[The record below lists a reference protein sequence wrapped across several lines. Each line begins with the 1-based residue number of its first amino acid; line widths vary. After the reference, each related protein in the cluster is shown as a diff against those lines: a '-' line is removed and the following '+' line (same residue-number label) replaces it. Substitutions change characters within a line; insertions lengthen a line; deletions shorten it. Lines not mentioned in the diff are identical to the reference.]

1 MQSSCND
8 VLLLITWTGTNKV
21 GTYGVI
27 CKLLCLRFLFAYFCS
42 SRALYT
48 CNLNYSIAVDYIK
61 IGVKHVPHPH
71 PKKKKVYWALVSRHM
86 GVGDFCC
93 ARWHTLFRQ
102 QYLNTAV
109 VGMAIDDLR
118 KTRGLHSVSAYR
130 HGLYIYRSMPVSY
143 THLTLPTMAVV

>member
-1 MQSSCND
+1 M
-8 VLLLITWTGTNKV
+8 

-86 GVGDFCC
+86 GVGDFA
-93 ARWHTLFRQ
+93 ARGDIPCLDSS
-102 QYLNTAV
+102 
-109 VGMAIDDLR
+109 I
-118 KTRGLHSVSAYR
+118 
-130 HGLYIYRSMPVSY
+130 
-143 THLTLPTMAVV
+143 LTLQLSEWQ